1 MDKIIKDKMLQE
13 LEGNKELLKKSNN
26 EIVEFLANKGII
38 TDVQTI
44 GVYKNNMRIENNS
57 IHKVKMNKQPK
68 NRNFW

>member
-68 NRNFW
+68 NRNF